1 MVFRLKPIAKAP
13 LPKSVFRRGCYRVA
27 ISKEFDVF
35 ITVNIVLNVILL
47 ASTVHNEPSRFTRAK
62 EICNI
67 VFSGIFGAE
76 AALKIFSF
84 GWSIYWK
91 SGWNKF
97 DFTLVVISAVDLL
110 FSYVSVGFAR
120 IVKVFAIQKLLRLLR
135 ISRMFKLIRGLKG
148 IRSLFATLVVSLPA
162 FWNVGALVLLL
173 FFVYAYTGVL
183 SFGTAERGAHINE
196 HANFET
202 FPMAM
207 LTLFRVATND
217 EWKGVMEGCMK
228 ASTFVAIPYFLT
240 FVLTIS
246 IIMLNLF
253 TAVIIENF
261 EKQQDQDQWKLHPS
275 MLEEFVDL
283 WSEYDDGST
292 NISPKQLEH
301 ILVRLPPPLGL
312 GPYADSNDV
321 LRFVYDLD
329 IPVIDGRVPFHRT
342 AYELVRRCCETVMP
356 QGEIKNQLDK
366 LVEKFFNDLPVD
378 DPLNFSTAVL
388 VPRLERRW
396 RARLNAKKVR
406 RRLEARRERMTL
418 PSAEEI
424 RNSAPQFL
432 KVCRALNRDAPRGC
446 PLLSCSGF

>member
-13 LPKSVFRRGCYRVA
+13 VPKSLFRRLCYRIAV
-27 ISKEFDVF
+27 SKSFDYF
-35 ITVNIVLNVILL
+35 ITFVIVLNVLLL
-47 ASTVHNEPSRFTRAK
+47 AATFHGESSEFTRAK

-67 VFSGIFGAE
+67 IFSAIFGAE

-84 GWSIYWK
+84 GWTIYNK

-97 DFTLVVISAVDLL
+97 DFVLVVISAFDLL
-110 FSYVSVGFAR
+110 FSFIAVGFAR
-120 IVKVFAIQKLLRLLR
+120 IVKVLQVQKLLRLLR

-148 IRSLFATLVVSLPA
+148 IRSLFATLVISLPA
-162 FWNVGALVLLL
+162 FWNVGALILLL

-183 SFGTAERGAHINE
+183 IFGTAERGPHLNE
-196 HANFET
+196 HANFEN

-217 EWKGVMEGCMK
+217 EWKGIMEGCMK
-228 ASTFVAIPYFLT
+228 ESAVLSIPYFIT

-275 MLEEFVDL
+275 LLEEFVDL

-292 NISPKQLEH
+292 TIAPKQMEQ
-301 ILVRLPPPLGL
+301 ILTRLPPPLGL

-321 LRFVYDLD
+321 LRFVYELD
-329 IPVIDGRVPFHRT
+329 IPIIDGRVPFHRT
-342 AYELVRRCCETVMP
+342 VYELVRRCSETTMP
-356 QGEIKNQLDK
+356 QGQIKNQLDK
-366 LVEKFFNDLPVD
+366 LIEKFFNDLPVD

-406 RRLEARRERMTL
+406 RRLQTRAERRDL
-418 PSAEEI
+418 PNPEQI
-424 RNSAPQFL
+424 INHAPQFL
-432 KVCRALNRDAPRGC
+432 KVVSVARNQTRLRCRI
-446 PLLSCSGF
+446 